1 MIIHLSF
8 HSPYNGSKVSFF
20 FLVCLAFGFLF
31 YSSPV
36 KGPEL
41 LIQLTHLE

>member
-1 MIIHLSF
+1 MIIHLAF
-8 HSPYNGSKVSFF
+8 HSPYNCSQVSFF

-31 YSSPV
+31 YSSPRQ
-36 KGPEL
+36 GPEL